1 MHINKKYDIKI
12 IASDL
17 DGTLCYHHGD
27 LILKNLLIL
36 KQALDHKIKII
47 LTTGRPLNVTLPVV
61 HNHKLN
67 HGNNNEFIISY
78 TGASIYDL
86 NLKKEIK
93 QFLIPIAKIHKLW
106 KKALELKMQIWG
118 YQVDELVIAN
128 NKDDNFIDFD
138 FLIQKRNQEELIL
151 IKDYRL
157 ITKPFY
163 KLIVKKNPRAKIN
176 QVWLKFLQKIKI
188 KYYGENEQFYEI
200 LDINTSKGNAIKW
213 IANYLNIPLDKV
225 MSLGDAYNDVSMFK
239 VSKISV
245 AMKDGLKIAK
255 KNATF
260 ISELDH
266 DQGAVQAAIKKYVQL
281 T

>member
-17 DGTLCYHHGD
+17 DGTLCYHHGN
-27 LILKNLLIL
+27 LVAKNLPIL
-36 KQALDHKIKII
+36 QQALNNKIKII

-61 HNHKLN
+61 HNHQLN
-67 HGNNNEFIISY
+67 HHHNNEFIISF

-106 KKALELKMQIWG
+106 KKALELKIQIWG
-118 YQVDELVIAN
+118 YQVDQLVVAN
-128 NKDDNFIDFD
+128 NSDDNFIDFD
-138 FLIQKRNQEELIL
+138 FLIQKPNQEPLMLIR
-151 IKDYRL
+151 DYRL

-163 KLIVKKNPRAKIN
+163 KLIVKKHPISKTN
-176 QVWLKFLQKIKI
+176 QVWLNFLQEIKI
-188 KYYGENEQFYEI
+188 KYYGEHERFYEI
-200 LDINTSKGNAIKW
+200 IDVNTSKGKAIKW
-213 IANYLNIPLDKV
+213 IANYLKIPLDKV

-245 AMKDGLKIAK
+245 AMKDGLDIAK

-260 ISELDH
+260 ISELNH